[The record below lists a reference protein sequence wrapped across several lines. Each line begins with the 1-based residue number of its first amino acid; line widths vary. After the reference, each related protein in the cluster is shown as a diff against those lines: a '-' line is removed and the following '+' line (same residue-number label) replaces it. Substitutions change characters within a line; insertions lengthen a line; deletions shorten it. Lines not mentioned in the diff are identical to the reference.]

1 MKVDFTV
8 YGNPQGKGRPR
19 FARRGSYVHAY
30 TPEKT
35 VAYEEEIQIAYLR
48 QCENYCFGD
57 APLRLYV
64 TAYYPIPKSTTKEK
78 RMEINAGQCRPTKKP
93 DLDNVVKVVADSLNS
108 IAYKDDA
115 QICVVTIMKHYG
127 DVPRLEIQIEELWE
141 VEKC

>member
-1 MKVDFTV
+1 MKVDFKV

-19 FARRGSYVHAY
+19 FARRGNYVHAY

-35 VAYEEEIQIAYLR
+35 VAYEEEIQTAYLR

-57 APLRLYV
+57 APVEFYV
-64 TAYYPIPKSTTKEK
+64 TAYYPIPKSVTKEK

-93 DLDNVVKVVADSLNS
+93 DLDNVIKVIADSLNG

-115 QICVVTIMKHYG
+115 QICLIMIVKRYS
-127 DVPRLEIQIEELWE
+127 DVPRLEIRIEDL
-141 VEKC
+141 